1 MAYYLAEEQALL
13 SIANAI
19 REKSGSGDLAFP
31 GDFIQR
37 INDLE
42 VGTSAPQIETA
53 SIQITENNT
62 YTAPEGQAYDT
73 ITVNV
78 PSPDVYAKYTKDSNN
93 HITAIKFHGFK
104 EIPAG
109 GEGIR
114 TDPNKFFDKN
124 SYLQT
129 IDFSES
135 PELEIIEPYAF
146 NWCQNL
152 TSIQFPSN
160 EQSNLKTID
169 HHAFIQ
175 CNNLSNTLLPD
186 TITEIEDLAFS
197 ACTNLAL
204 TKLPDNLVS
213 LGKSAFFNCRKLA
226 INSIPYGIE
235 ELKEQ
240 TFSGCKG
247 ITSLIIP
254 SSISTIGDWVF
265 TDCILL
271 EEIYFIG
278 IPTSIG
284 RNIFGSCEKLTDIYV
299 PWSEGTFAT
308 AEAEWKD
315 TSLTHGTESVTIH
328 YNQ

>member
-1 MAYYLAEEQALL
+1 MAYYKVEEQELID
-13 SIANAI
+13 IANAI
-19 REKSGSGDLAFP
+19 RDKSGSGDLAFP

-42 VGTSAPQIETA
+42 VGTSAPQIET
-53 SIQITENNT
+53 IPLQITENNT

-73 ITVNV
+73 VTVNV
-78 PSPDVYAKYTKDSNN
+78 PSPDVYAEYTKDSNN
-93 HITAIKFHGFK
+93 HVTAIKFHGFK

-135 PELEIIEPYAF
+135 PELEIIEPHAF

-160 EQSNLKTID
+160 EQSNLKTIG
-169 HHAFIQ
+169 HNAFIQ
-175 CNNLSNTLLPD
+175 CNKLSNTLLPD
-186 TITEIEDLAFS
+186 TITDIEDLAFS
-197 ACTNLAL
+197 ACSALAL
-204 TKLPDNLVS
+204 TKLPDNLVN
-213 LGKSAFFNCRKLA
+213 LGKSAFFNCRHLA
-226 INSIPYGIE
+226 ITSIPYGVE
-235 ELKEQ
+235 ELKEK
-240 TFSGCKG
+240 TFSDCRE

-254 SSISTIGDWVF
+254 SSVSTIEDYVF
-265 TDCILL
+265 TNCTSL
-271 EEIYFIG
+271 EEVHFVG
-278 IPTSIG
+278 TPTSIG
-284 RNIFGSCEKLTDIYV
+284 TNIFGGCEKLTDIYV
-299 PWSEGTFAT
+299 PWSEGTFAD
-308 AEAEWKD
+308 AEAQWKD
-315 TSLTHGTESVTIH
+315 TGLTQTTESVTIH